1 MRQFANAFGK
11 SGVVAV
17 DTNILVRLLTRDGE
31 TQYKASYALFQAKE
45 IFIPDSVLLET
56 EWVLR
61 YAYDYSS
68 AELCTAFRKLF
79 GLENV
84 HLTNPLLI
92 AKVLDWHEGGLD
104 FADALHLATSQHV
117 TSLKTFDDRFIR
129 RAGTLSPCVV
139 EKP

>member
-1 MRQFANAFGK
+1 MRRFAGASGR

-17 DTNILVRLLTRDGE
+17 DTNLLVRLLTCDDE
-31 TQYKASYALFQAKE
+31 TQFKASYALFQVQE

-61 YAYDYSS
+61 YAYDFSS
-68 AELCTAFRKLF
+68 AELCAAFRKLF
-79 GLENV
+79 GLKNV

-117 TSLKTFDDRFIR
+117 PSLRTFDERFIR